1 MSPRRKTR
9 RGPGRNAETAESS
22 PGRTF
27 WAEEAEAQDVEW
39 KLGVGGWGSVSH
51 PGWGS
56 WEESCEQCGK
66 LGGTLRVSDGEE
78 GGLEE

>member
-1 MSPRRKTR
+1 MSPRRKAR
-9 RGPGRNAETAESS
+9 QGSGRNAGTAESS

-27 WAEEAEAQDVEW
+27 RAEEAEAQDVEW
-39 KLGVGGWGSVSH
+39 KLGVGGRGSGSVSH

-66 LGGTLRVSDGEE
+66 QCGRDTE
-78 GGLEE
+78 GQGA